1 MKHPHEEVIKAW
13 AEGAKV
19 QIKSRNPDDRWVDID
34 EPDWAKHLQYRVK
47 PTNKVVRWLCDF
59 YSPKHDLWLTKTYD
73 LSDKQPYDYLSL
85 PQIKYEKVERSQKG
99 EEPMNIE
106 EFLKSVRSNQ
116 KLWDADEI
124 AMLDILDNFIR
135 LQHER
140 DLLFK
145 AHSYEMSRA
154 DNLAVDLYGQTRECD
169 RLYRIIELSGDKE

>member
-1 MKHPHEEVIKAW
+1 
-13 AEGAKV
+13 
-19 QIKSRNPDDRWVDID
+19 
-34 EPDWAKHLQYRVK
+34 
-47 PTNKVVRWLCDF
+47 
-59 YSPKHDLWLTKTYD
+59 
-73 LSDKQPYDYLSL
+73 
-85 PQIKYEKVERSQKG
+85 
-99 EEPMNIE
+99 MNIE